1 MPLRA
6 IMEKFGAAS
15 FGAIA
20 AAVTGLT
27 FPGAVQLAGALTLY
41 EMELTCPIDGQKFR
55 TSMVASYTSRGVR
68 LDLKPLGT
76 DVAPYPYPVCPG
88 NGFVIYQ
95 SEFSDA
101 ELAAIRSIVAG
112 DEFKAYRREHTDHAV
127 VAHVK
132 QRLGADDF
140 DVASSFLLASWEA
153 ERDRPQLVEQYRALA
168 LEKFDAARERG
179 QLDEDDWWTAAV
191 MGAELTR
198 LAGDFAAAEAR
209 LRDLP
214 RGELAAD
221 GGKSTKNAMLAKVID
236 QIAQHASNRNAEPQ
250 ELSDQPLEGTVG
262 SGGR

>member
-1 MPLRA
+1 STSVPSPEARQQSRHAPHANVGLRTLNPMIPVPLSNFRSGREGQNNLRKRKVSMPLRA

-41 EMELTCPIDGQKFR
+41 EMELPCPIDGQKFR

-76 DVAPYPYPVCPG
+76 DVAPYPYPVCPD

-112 DEFKAYRREHTDHAV
+112 DEIKAYRREDTHHAV
-127 VAHVK
+127 WAPVK
-132 QRLGADDF
+132 QRPGADH
-140 DVASSFLLASWEA
+140 
-153 ERDRPQLVEQYRALA
+153 
-168 LEKFDAARERG
+168 
-179 QLDEDDWWTAAV
+179 LD
-191 MGAELTR
+191 G
-198 LAGDFAAAEAR
+198 
-209 LRDLP
+209 P
-214 RGELAAD
+214 
-221 GGKSTKNAMLAKVID
+221 
-236 QIAQHASNRNAEPQ
+236 
-250 ELSDQPLEGTVG
+250 
-262 SGGR
+262 